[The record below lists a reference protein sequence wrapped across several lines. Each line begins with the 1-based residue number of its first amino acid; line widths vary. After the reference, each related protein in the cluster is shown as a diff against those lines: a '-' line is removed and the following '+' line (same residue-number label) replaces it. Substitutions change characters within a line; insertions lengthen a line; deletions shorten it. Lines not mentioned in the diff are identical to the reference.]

1 MDQTVGCGKIVREH
15 EYMLRE
21 YLRGHNSC
29 LKALIREGERWAGRT
44 CVLFWIFWVWNGF
57 KHQTGNAK

>member
-44 CVLFWIFWVWNGF
+44 CVLFWIF
-57 KHQTGNAK
+57 